1 MKFGLKIGLFAVQN
15 FFSSW
20 LPWGLGPQVKIVAEH
35 QLKLFPT
42 SWPAAVS
49 PCLPYSFIPMS
60 KMSLTSTPWS
70 SSLAQALLGW
80 GSVCSGLKQKQKQ
93 RQIVDTVS
101 PSHRPLKAFGNTLCL
116 PQEDSTFGFVCLSV
130 FVFEIESLSVLLA
143 GATHSIAQAALVLTT
158 ILLPQSLKPF
168 IAI

>member
-1 MKFGLKIGLFAVQN
+1 MKFGLKIGLFVVQN

-20 LPWGLGPQVKIVAEH
+20 LPWGLDPQVKILAEH

-49 PCLPYSFIPMS
+49 PCLPYSFIPTS
-60 KMSLTSTPWS
+60 KMSLTSVPWS

-101 PSHRPLKAFGNTLCL
+101 PSHRPLKALGNTLCL
-116 PQEDSTFGFVCLSV
+116 PQEDSTFGFVCFCFWDRIS
-130 FVFEIESLSVLLA
+130 FCLA
-143 GATHSIAQAALVLTT
+143 GRCHSIAQAALVLTT

-168 IAI
+168 IVI

>member
-20 LPWGLGPQVKIVAEH
+20 LPWGFDPQVKTLAEH

-42 SWPAAVS
+42 SRPAAIS
-49 PCLPYSFIPMS
+49 PCLPYSFIQMP
-60 KMSLTSTPWS
+60 KMSLTSIPWG

-80 GSVCSGLKQKQKQ
+80 GSVCSGLKQKQ
-93 RQIVDTVS
+93 RQIVDTVC
-101 PSHRPLKAFGNTLCL
+101 PSHCPLRAFGNTLCL

-130 FVFEIESLSVLLA
+130 FVFEIESHSVLLA
-143 GATHSIAQAALVLTT
+143 GAACSIAQAALELTT

-168 IAI
+168 ITI